1 MGITLSAI
9 AVSLAF
15 ATPAEIAF
23 TSDRGIFSLKADG
36 SGRAPL
42 VPLMRKM
49 VRRGNE
55 RAMERLAGLL
65 ADQAQLEAA

>member
-9 AVSLAF
+9 AVSLAL

-42 VPLMRKM
+42 V
-49 VRRGNE
+49 
-55 RAMERLAGLL
+55 
-65 ADQAQLEAA
+65 QAPKGEVVCGAA